1 VLKYPRQQP
10 RSRVLLDFA
19 SWMESARSRRRLT
32 VDDVQSLLLKLLEAP
47 DPSGEDDEDE
57 GGRVVSEFLLPSL
70 CPGTPLPRRLCLVL
84 LGGVHPAVAQKFRA
98 TLPFFDACSSV
109 PVSLTKRE
117 HTRRIESPLAE
128 LLYKFPKP
136 RVDSR
141 YDSLLSSHLLCQS
154 EADPLTVACRKLPIE
169 ELFYAHE
176 LTFMMEHS
184 FGFVDEL
191 LLAPDGSFARRSQA
205 TAGGNWALSGEM
217 LYLKWRRAVGTTAA
231 PSTSAKDHHS
241 GAGMMEMVGIDTSSD
256 SSAAAAVAVAASY
269 GQQDAGEDEE
279 EDENF
284 TLDVLVSEDE
294 TLHYFSTN
302 ALLDDMYARDVPEHL
317 QAKKRKR
324 DAEEGE
330 KKRSIRLSL
339 IKATAVDV
347 PRTPDGA
354 LVLPRHLSK
363 KKVAGSE
370 QPSKK
375 PRLSDANDNDKKSIE
390 SSESTEKTEAPIAD
404 TPSSTQKTALSQ
416 EERTALEYYVLSPAE
431 LRQHGYP
438 VDVVA
443 EQRRL
448 ESSHALFPNE
458 RYQQTRVRPA
468 DQQEG
473 QETRCA
479 LALDCEM
486 CETSLG
492 MELTRVT
499 VVDVGGAV
507 VYDALVKPPRE
518 IVNYHTQFSGISEE
532 TLRDTT
538 RTLTDVQDDLLSTL
552 LFEDTVLVG
561 HSLTS
566 DLRALRLVHFRVADT
581 AILFPHQRGFPFKTS
596 LKFLTKTYL
605 SREIQSFEVNGH
617 DSAEDA
623 IAAMDLLVLKIRRGP
638 WFGIPDM
645 TATTASATT
654 TTSGAGAGGTASDG
668 GAFDSLLAKTRG
680 LDKRVAMFHLEPS
693 AEGDA
698 EGETEARKLARKPW
712 DLFASG
718 DLRAVAHSPFR
729 HALSTHRQRQRGEG
743 GEQKPSATSLAVAE
757 ACASWSGLRD
767 SIQKSLTDENG
778 ADVCWVE
785 IDAPTTVAAPASN
798 TSDET
803 VPATIQQQH
812 EDFVGHHD
820 VWMARQGAHCRQVDA
835 FLTSL
840 TGLGKKKGKAG
851 VLPPGTLVMALP
863 QGDLALLRY
872 LKGLRTRSKW
882 RDNDQEGG
890 SEGGKSGERW
900 SNEELHAAVGDA
912 FRGAMD
918 SCLFLMQTQ

>member
-1 VLKYPRQQP
+1 
-10 RSRVLLDFA
+10 
-19 SWMESARSRRRLT
+19 
-32 VDDVQSLLLKLLEAP
+32 
-47 DPSGEDDEDE
+47 
-57 GGRVVSEFLLPSL
+57 
-70 CPGTPLPRRLCLVL
+70 
-84 LGGVHPAVAQKFRA
+84 
-98 TLPFFDACSSV
+98 
-109 PVSLTKRE
+109 
-117 HTRRIESPLAE
+117 
-128 LLYKFPKP
+128 
-136 RVDSR
+136 
-141 YDSLLSSHLLCQS
+141 
-154 EADPLTVACRKLPIE
+154 
-169 ELFYAHE
+169 
-176 LTFMMEHS
+176 MMEHS

-217 LYLKWRRAVGTTAA
+217 LYLKWRRAVGTAAA
-231 PSTSAKDHHS
+231 PSARAKDHHS

-256 SSAAAAVAVAASY
+256 ASAAAAVAVAASY
-269 GQQDAGEDEE
+269 GQQDAGEEEE

-339 IKATAVDV
+339 IRATAVDV

-354 LVLPRHLSK
+354 VVLPRHLSK
-363 KKVAGSE
+363 KKVVDAE

-375 PRLSDANDNDKKSIE
+375 QRLSDANDNDKKPIE
-390 SSESTEKTEAPIAD
+390 SCEFTEEAEESIAD
-404 TPSSTQKTALSQ
+404 APSSALKTALST
-416 EERTALEYYVLSPAE
+416 EERAALEYYVLSPAE

-438 VDVVA
+438 VDVAA

-448 ESSHALFPNE
+448 EASHALFPNE
-458 RYQQTRVRPA
+458 RYQQTRARPVG
-468 DQQEG
+468 QQAGE
-473 QETRCA
+473 ETRCA

-499 VVDVGGAV
+499 VVDVGGEV

-532 TLRDTT
+532 TLRDTS

-552 LFEDTVLVG
+552 LFKDTVLVG

-566 DLRALRLVHFRVADT
+566 DLRALRLVHLRVADT

-645 TATTASATT
+645 TATTASATA
-654 TTSGAGAGGTASDG
+654 TTSGGAGGSASDG
-668 GAFDSLLAKTRG
+668 GAFDSLLAKMRG
-680 LDKRVAMFHLEPS
+680 LDKRAAMFHLESS
-693 AEGDA
+693 AEGDTD
-698 EGETEARKLARKPW
+698 GETEARKLARKPW

-743 GEQKPSATSLAVAE
+743 SEPKPSAPSLAVAE

-767 SIQKSLTDENG
+767 AIRKSLADEN
-778 ADVCWVE
+778 AVDVCWVE
-785 IDAPTTVAAPASN
+785 IDPPSTVAAPASS
-798 TSDET
+798 TTDET
-803 VPATIQQQH
+803 MPATIQQQH

-820 VWMARQGAHCRQVDA
+820 AWMARQGAHCRQVDA
-835 FLTSL
+835 FLSSL
-840 TGLGKKKGKAG
+840 TGLGKKKDNAGAEG
-851 VLPPGTLVMALP
+851 VLAPGTLVMALP

-890 SEGGKSGERW
+890 GEGGKSGERW

>member
-1 VLKYPRQQP
+1 
-10 RSRVLLDFA
+10 
-19 SWMESARSRRRLT
+19 
-32 VDDVQSLLLKLLEAP
+32 
-47 DPSGEDDEDE
+47 
-57 GGRVVSEFLLPSL
+57 
-70 CPGTPLPRRLCLVL
+70 
-84 LGGVHPAVAQKFRA
+84 
-98 TLPFFDACSSV
+98 
-109 PVSLTKRE
+109 
-117 HTRRIESPLAE
+117 
-128 LLYKFPKP
+128 
-136 RVDSR
+136 
-141 YDSLLSSHLLCQS
+141 
-154 EADPLTVACRKLPIE
+154 
-169 ELFYAHE
+169 
-176 LTFMMEHS
+176 MMEHS
-184 FGFVDEL
+184 FGYVDEL
-191 LLAPDGSFARRSQA
+191 LLAPDGSFARRSQS
-205 TAGGNWALSGEM
+205 TAGGNWALNGEM
-217 LYLKWRRAVGTTAA
+217 LYLKWRRAVGTAAA
-231 PSTSAKDHHS
+231 PSSSAKGQHS
-241 GAGMMEMVGIDTSSD
+241 GADMMEMMGIDTSSD
-256 SSAAAAVAVAASY
+256 PSAAAAVAVAATY
-269 GQQDAGEDEE
+269 DQQDAGDDED
-279 EDENF
+279 DENY

-302 ALLDDMYARDVPEHL
+302 ALLDDMYARDIPEHL

-324 DAEEGE
+324 DADGE

-354 LVLPRHLSK
+354 VITPRHVSK
-363 KKVAGSE
+363 KAGDAE
-370 QPSKK
+370 QKSKK
-375 PRLSDANDNDKKSIE
+375 QRLSDGNDDKKTDETSA
-390 SSESTEKTEAPIAD
+390 STEKT
-404 TPSSTQKTALSQ
+404 TPSTADAQSLTQKAALSP
-416 EERTALEYYVLSPAE
+416 EERAALEYYVLSPAE

-438 VDVVA
+438 VDVDA

-448 ESSHALFPNE
+448 ASSHALFPNE
-458 RYQQTRVRPA
+458 RYQQTRARPA
-468 DQQEG
+468 GHQDG
-473 QETRCA
+473 QETLCA

-499 VVDVGGAV
+499 VVDVGGQV

-518 IVNYHTQFSGISEE
+518 IINYHTQFSGISEE

-538 RTLTDVQDDLLSTL
+538 RTLTDVQDELMSSL

-566 DLRALRLVHFRVADT
+566 DLRALRLVHLRVADT
-581 AILFPHQRGFPFKTS
+581 AILFPHQRGFPFRTS

-605 SREIQSFEVNGH
+605 NREIQSFEVEGH

-645 TATTASATT
+645 MATTAST
-654 TTSGAGAGGTASDG
+654 TTSESGAGGGGGSASDG
-668 GAFDSLLAKTRG
+668 GAFDSLLAKTHA
-680 LDKRVAMFHLEPS
+680 LDKRVAMFHLEPNGS
-693 AEGDA
+693 SDDKNGDA
-698 EGETEARKLARKPW
+698 ETRKPARKPW

-729 HALSTHRQRQRGEG
+729 HALAVHRQRQRGEQSD
-743 GEQKPSATSLAVAE
+743 QKPSPESLAAAE
-757 ACASWSGLRD
+757 ECSSWSGLRD
-767 SIQKSLTDENG
+767 RIEHALTDEKEATLG
-778 ADVCWVE
+778 AADVCWIE
-785 IDAPTTVAAPASN
+785 IDASTTVSEPASS
-798 TSDET
+798 TEATEAT
-803 VPATIQQQH
+803 VPSTVQQQH
-812 EDFVGHHD
+812 EDFVGRHD
-820 VWMARQGAHCRQVDA
+820 AWMARQHAHCRKIDA
-835 FLTSL
+835 FLSSL
-840 TGLGKKKGKAG
+840 TGLGKKKKGKAPAEG

-890 SEGGKSGERW
+890 GEDGKSGERW